1 MSEPLDLAAIDL
13 GATSGRVV
21 HGRVSRDRLDI
32 TDVARFPNG
41 AREDASGA
49 LRWNVSGLFEAALG
63 GLEETVRRAPR
74 LAGIGVDSWAVDY
87 GLLRAG
93 ELIEEPYSY
102 RDARTARGVE
112 LVHAKRDHRALY
124 RTNGLQFLPFNSLY
138 QLAVD
143 AERGILQRSDRAL
156 LVPDLLTFWLTGRE
170 VAEFTNASSTGLLD
184 LRGETPIWDEAL
196 LADLGIDPTL
206 LAPLVGPGETVGPV
220 SDAIADR
227 IGARPDVIAVG
238 SHDTAS
244 AVVAVPARESRF
256 AYISSGTWSLVG
268 VETPAPVLTEESR
281 LAGFTNEGGVDGRT
295 RYLHNVMGLWLLS
308 ESLRTWSDRGR
319 SHDLAA
325 LLDAAAAVAGPVGVF
340 DADDASLLPPGDMPA
355 RIEALLL
362 ASDQP
367 VPSTPAGLVRSI
379 LESLAL
385 AYARTLDTAARIT
398 GGRPEVVHIVGGGSQ
413 NELLCQL
420 TADRTGLPV
429 LAGPIEATA
438 MGNLLVQARSF
449 GAVGETLEELRDL
462 VARTHPPKLYRP
474 RG

>member
-21 HGRVSRDRLDI
+21 HGRVSHDRLDI

-41 AREDASGA
+41 AREDAAGA
-49 LRWNVSGLFEAALG
+49 LRWNVSGLFEAALS

-87 GLLRAG
+87 GLLRDG
-93 ELIEEPYSY
+93 KLLEEPYSY
-102 RDARTARGVE
+102 RDPRTARGVE
-112 LVHAKRDHRALY
+112 LVHTKRDHQALY

-143 AERGILQRSDRAL
+143 AERGILARADRAL

-184 LRGETPIWDEAL
+184 LSGETPEWDGSL
-196 LADLGIDPTL
+196 LAALGVDPSL
-206 LAPLVGPGETVGPV
+206 LAPLVEPGETIGPV
-220 SDAIADR
+220 TDAVATR
-227 IGARPDVIAVG
+227 IGAKPDVIAVG

-244 AVVAVPARESRF
+244 AVVAVPARTERF

-268 VETPAPVLTEESR
+268 VETPVPVLTEESR
-281 LAGFTNEGGVDGRT
+281 LAGFTNEGGVDDRT

-308 ESLRTWSDRGR
+308 ETLRTWAERGGI
-319 SHDLAA
+319 HDLGA
-325 LLDAAAAVAGPVGVF
+325 LLEAAASVTGPVGTF

-355 RIEALLL
+355 RIEALLR
-362 ASDQP
+362 AGDEP

-385 AYARTLDTAARIT
+385 AYARTLQAAARIT
-398 GGRPEVVHIVGGGSQ
+398 GEQPEVVHIVGGGSQ
-413 NELLCQL
+413 NALLCQL

-429 LAGPIEATA
+429 LAGPVEATA

-449 GAVGETLEELRDL
+449 GAVGDTLDELRDL

-474 RG
+474 RH